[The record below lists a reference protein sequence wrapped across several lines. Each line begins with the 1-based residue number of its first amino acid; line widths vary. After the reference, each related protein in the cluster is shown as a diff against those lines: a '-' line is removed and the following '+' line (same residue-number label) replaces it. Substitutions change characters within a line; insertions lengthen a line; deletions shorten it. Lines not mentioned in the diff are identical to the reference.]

1 MSEKKTNLA
10 EENAER
16 TREGN
21 QANVEGD
28 DNSQVVDAGVPG
40 QIQYPDREV
49 YAERAAAFAA
59 GKVDTL
65 YPEEE
70 TGDRQVY
77 NTLPER
83 ETGDET
89 GEETEPAAMRGMG
102 TDPNEDNEGGDTKTG
117 DKDDDT
123 KSRSQKRKQS

>member
-16 TREGN
+16 NEQVN
-21 QANVEGD
+21 AEAD

-40 QIQYPDREV
+40 QIQYPDRTV

-102 TDPNEDNEGGDTKTG
+102 TDPNEDNN
-117 DKDDDT
+117 DKSDEEN
-123 KSRSQKRKQS
+123 KSAKGKRKLP

>member
-40 QIQYPDREV
+40 QIQYPDRTV
-49 YAERAAAFAA
+49 YAEQAAAFAA
-59 GKVDTL
+59 GKADTL

-77 NTLPER
+77 NTLPDR

-89 GEETEPAAMRGMG
+89 GEETEPAAVRGMG
-102 TDPNEDNEGGDTKTG
+102 TDPNEDNEGGDTKG
-117 DKDDDT
+117 DDSKT
-123 KSRSQKRKQS
+123 QKRSSRERGR